1 MAEDEPFEPV
11 YTFFFAWFGF
21 TLAVF
26 PLVATLDSTAFGG
39 SLGPLVGL
47 GISVVASLPAAMEF
61 LFSDRNPRLVGK
73 FVAVFVALFF
83 VAIILQSSVY
93 VALDRTETI
102 PALEFTVLFATY
114 LAAYLLVYRGG
125 LARIRDALT
134 R

>member
-1 MAEDEPFEPV
+1 MADEEPVEQV

-39 SLGPLVGL
+39 SLGTLVGL
-47 GISVVASLPAAMEF
+47 GISVVVSVPAALEF
-61 LFSDRNPRLVGK
+61 LFSERDPRLVGK
-73 FVAVFVALFF
+73 FVAVFVGLFF
-83 VAIILQSSVY
+83 VAILLQASVY

-102 PALEFTVLFATY
+102 PVLEFAVLFVTY
-114 LAAYLLVYRGG
+114 LVAYVLVYRGG